1 MEIKYLKGD
10 ATRPIG
16 DGKKILPHVCNDLG
30 GWGSGYVLA
39 LSAKWKQ
46 PEEAYRSEKSYV
58 LGSTTIVEVEP
69 NICVANMIAQHGIAK
84 RLNNFDGIINAV
96 PPIRYD
102 ALRECLI
109 AVNHVAVRTGA
120 SLHMPRIGAGLAGGD
135 WEIIEKIIEEVIT
148 VDVYVYDLP
157 ERGVTFKTIK

>member
-1 MEIKYLKGD
+1 MEINYIIGD
-10 ATRPIG
+10 ATSPIG

-69 NICVANMIAQHGIAK
+69 NISVANMIAQRGIGAK
-84 RLNNFDGIINAV
+84 KLRIAEGKIVIV
-96 PPIRYD
+96 QPIRYN
-102 ALRECLI
+102 ALRECLT
-109 AVNHVAVRTGA
+109 AVNYVAVQTGA
-120 SLHMPRIGAGLAGGD
+120 TLHCPRFGAGLSGGD
-135 WEIIEKIIEEVIT
+135 WNIIEQIIKDVVT
-148 VDVYVYDLP
+148 VDVFVYDLN
-157 ERGVTFKTIK
+157 

>member
-1 MEIKYLKGD
+1 MEINYIIGD
-10 ATRPIG
+10 ATSPIG

-69 NICVANMIAQHGIAK
+69 NISVANMIAQRGIGAK
-84 RLNNFDGIINAV
+84 KLRNAEGKIV
-96 PPIRYD
+96 IVQPIRYN
-102 ALRECLI
+102 ALRECLT
-109 AVNHVAVRTGA
+109 AVNYVAVQTGA
-120 SLHMPRIGAGLAGGD
+120 TLHCPRFGAGLSGGD
-135 WEIIEKIIEEVIT
+135 WNIIEQIIKDVVT
-148 VDVYVYDLP
+148 VDVFVYDLN
-157 ERGVTFKTIK
+157 

>member
-69 NICVANMIAQHGIAK
+69 NISVANMIAQRGIGAK
-84 RLNNFDGIINAV
+84 KLRIAEGKIVIV
-96 PPIRYD
+96 QPIRYN
-102 ALRECLI
+102 ALRECLT
-109 AVNHVAVRTGA
+109 AVNYVAVQTGA
-120 SLHMPRIGAGLAGGD
+120 TLHCPRFGAGLSGGD
-135 WEIIEKIIEEVIT
+135 WNIIEQIIKDVVT
-148 VDVYVYDLP
+148 VDVFVYDLN
-157 ERGVTFKTIK
+157 